1 VFERPVDVF
10 PRAGIVDQDHPGD
23 RDTAK
28 NVEGNEP

>member
-10 PRAGIVDQDHPGD
+10 PRAGIIDKDHPGD

-28 NVEGNEP
+28 DVE